1 MLYKECKVV
10 VIEIPTGLE
19 KGVGDLSEA
28 FNKEIEN
35 IKKNQSEIKNSISGI
50 KNTLEESIA
59 D

>member
-35 IKKNQSEIKNSISGI
+35 IKKNQ
-50 KNTLEESIA
+50 
-59 D
+59 